1 MAAPVTR
8 LYKLYNRISAGGAD
22 GRVVGVNGSI
32 NPVAVYA
39 MLIAMQADGRTVFD
53 FGCSEGR
60 FLFAAVLLGARKAVG
75 VEMPENRG
83 YRFLFDAVKK
93 SIEKTSDVLPT
104 KWIPRDIDTVER
116 ASTIHSQRCECSHN
130 VPLECSHNCVLHSHN
145 FCVCCL

>member
-8 LYKLYNRISAGGAD
+8 LYRLYNRISAGGAD
-22 GRVVGVNGSI
+22 GRVVGINGSI

-93 SIEKTSDVLPT
+93 SIEKASDVLPT
-104 KWIPRDIDTVER
+104 EWIPRDIDTVER

-130 VPLECSHNCVLHSHN
+130 EPLECSHNCVLHSHN

>member
-8 LYKLYNRISAGGAD
+8 LYKSYTRVSGGGAN
-22 GRVVGVNGSI
+22 GRVVGINGSI
-32 NPVAVYA
+32 NPLAVYA
-39 MLIAMQADGRTVFD
+39 MLIAMQVDGRTVFD

-60 FLFAAVLLGARKAVG
+60 VLFAAVLLGARRAIG
-75 VEMPENRG
+75 VDMPENRG

-93 SIEKTSDVLPT
+93 SMEKASAVLSI

-116 ASTIHSQRCECSHN
+116 
-130 VPLECSHNCVLHSHN
+130 SHNCALHSHN